1 MRCGTFRSRR
11 PAEAGA
17 GWGGGRA
24 VGFQNVSVFPERNP
38 NSRLGA
44 ACRCR
49 EQRQVGAWLSAC
61 EPSPP
66 SQPPQPLWGEDRALR
81 AGLTLTAVEEGGLF
95 VQSRLTVSKSLPG
108 ALVPN
113 ENVAGLIPATPPHR
127 TFPPPTPTPSYPSC
141 PVLPP

>member
-1 MRCGTFRSRR
+1 MQGTAS
-11 PAEAGA
+11 
-17 GWGGGRA
+17 GGGLAQRLRA
-24 VGFQNVSVFPERNP
+24 
-38 NSRLGA
+38 L
-44 ACRCR
+44 
-49 EQRQVGAWLSAC
+49 
-61 EPSPP
+61 P
-66 SQPPQPLWGEDRALR
+66 SQPTPPTAVGEDRALR

-113 ENVAGLIPATPPHR
+113 ENVAGLIPATPPRR